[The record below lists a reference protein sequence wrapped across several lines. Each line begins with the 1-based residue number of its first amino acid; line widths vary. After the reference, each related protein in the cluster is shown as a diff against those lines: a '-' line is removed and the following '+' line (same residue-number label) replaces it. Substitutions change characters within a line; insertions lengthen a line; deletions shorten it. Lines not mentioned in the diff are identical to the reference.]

1 MNKIIEPE
9 QKAYNWMAKN
19 GFALLRICIGIV
31 FFWYGVQKFFPGVSS
46 AEELAAKTI
55 ETLTFGIVKHAI
67 SMPLLAAWEVFLG
80 ITFVTGR
87 LMRVAVPLLFLQMTG
102 TLMPLFL
109 FPSETFE
116 TIIFVPTLVGQ
127 YIFKNI
133 IIITGAM
140 VVGAHQMGLVSIKT
154 K

>member
-1 MNKIIEPE
+1 MNKIIELE
-9 QKAYNWMAKN
+9 QKVYNWMAKN
-19 GFALLRICIGIV
+19 GFSLLRISIGIV
-31 FFWYGVQKFFPGVSS
+31 FFWYGLQKFFPGVSS

-55 ETLTFGIVKHAI
+55 EVMTFGIVTQAF

-80 ITFVTGR
+80 IAFVTGR
-87 LMRVAVPLLFLQMTG
+87 LMRIAVPLLFLQMAG
-102 TLMPLFL
+102 TFMPLFL

-140 VVGAHQMGLVSIKT
+140 VVGARNMGLVFNKT
-154 K
+154 N

>member
-1 MNKIIEPE
+1 MNKIIELE
-9 QKAYNWMAKN
+9 QKVYNWMAKN
-19 GFALLRICIGIV
+19 GFSLLRISIGIV
-31 FFWYGVQKFFPGVSS
+31 FFWYGLQKFFPGVSS

-55 ETLTFGIVKHAI
+55 EVMTFGIVTQAF
-67 SMPLLAAWEVFLG
+67 SMPLLAVWEVFLG

-87 LMRVAVPLLFLQMTG
+87 MMRIAVPLLFLQMAG
-102 TLMPLFL
+102 TFMPLFL

-140 VVGAHQMGLVSIKT
+140 VVGARNMGLVFNKT
-154 K
+154 N